1 MSAVGFVV
9 GLVRRNRPLTLLL
22 AALLLSGCSGALR
35 AKFPTEEEVRS
46 KLRKG
51 MTAEQVLATFGEPPG
66 HAWVDVQ
73 LGGKVHYI
81 APVRART
88 RPGAGYAGF
97 TVYFDAGKVW
107 DWEVITLNPSYEH
120 RFLPEGRNSWQVRLV
135 TFLVVTGGLYAII
148 HALRTSRGRRKELLD
163 AYASRHIARDLPPD
177 LRFITREATLQMV
190 LHELGPSSRTRKL
203 RVSDAIPEEEIVAYE
218 YDLPSNGA
226 VAIMPE
232 PPAEPESRIR
242 AVVYRHPPE
251 IL

>member
-1 MSAVGFVV
+1 MSAVRIVA
-9 GLVRRNRPLTLLL
+9 GLVGRNAPLTVAV
-22 AALLLSGCSGALR
+22 AALLLSGCSGGLR

-46 KLRKG
+46 KLHKG

-97 TVYFDAGKVW
+97 TVYFNAGKVW
-107 DWEVITLNPSYEH
+107 DWEVIMLNPSYEH
-120 RFLPEGRNSWQVRLV
+120 RFLPAGRNSWQVRLV
-135 TFLVVTGGLYAII
+135 TFLIVAGGLYRTIRAV
-148 HALRTSRGRRKELLD
+148 RTSRRRRKELLD
-163 AYASRHIARDLPPD
+163 AYASREIARDLPPD
-177 LRFITREATLQMV
+177 LRFITPETTLQMV
-190 LHELGPSSRTRKL
+190 FDELGPASRTREVRL
-203 RVSDAIPEEEIVAYE
+203 SDAPPEEAIVAYE

-232 PPAEPESRIR
+232 APAHPESRIR

>member
-1 MSAVGFVV
+1 MSTVRLVA
-9 GLVRRNRPLTLLL
+9 GLLRRNLPLTLLL
-22 AALLLSGCSGALR
+22 AALFLSSCSGGMR
-35 AKFPTEEEVRS
+35 AAFPTEEEVRS
-46 KLRKG
+46 KLHKG

-97 TVYFDAGKVW
+97 TVYFNAGKVW
-107 DWEVITLNPSYEH
+107 DWEVIILNPAYEH

-135 TFLVVTGGLYAII
+135 AFLIVAGGLFAVIR
-148 HALRTSRGRRKELLD
+148 AVRTARRRRKELLD
-163 AYASRHIARDLPPD
+163 AYAAREIASDLPPD
-177 LRFITREATLQMV
+177 LRFITGETTLQTV
-190 LHELGPSSRTRKL
+190 FDELGPSSHTHRL
-203 RVSDAIPEEEIVAYE
+203 RLNGAAGEGAIVAYE

-226 VAIMPE
+226 VTIIPE
-232 PPAEPESRIR
+232 PPAQPESRIR
-242 AVVYRHPPE
+242 AVVYRHPQ